1 MSQEVNLKSV
11 DAMFASVL
19 LKLEQSEQRLV
30 EIQALLV
37 SQEKRIKDLE
47 ETQLAYRSKIIGGVA
62 ALSTVVG
69 IIGWVVQQTISHLFT
84 RP

>member
-37 SQEKRIKDLE
+37 SQDKRIRDLE
-47 ETQLAYRSKIIGGVA
+47 ETQLAYRSKILGGVA

-69 IIGWVVQQTISHLFT
+69 IIGWVVQQTIHHFFA